1 MKQYK
6 KPLMKIV
13 ELEKVDVL
21 TTSCPGCTNKN
32 WNGPDHG
39 VTDGCDV
46 DCTAHISSTE
56 STAE

>member
-21 TTSCPGCTNKN
+21 TCSVCDGQVSF
-32 WNGPDHG
+32 DHYA
-39 VTDGCDV
+39 TDGCTET
-46 DCTAHISSTE
+46 CTAHNTE
-56 STAE
+56 ITGE

>member
-21 TTSCPGCTNKN
+21 TASCKAA
-32 WNGPDHG
+32 
-39 VTDGCDV
+39 
-46 DCTAHISSTE
+46 DCSNEAANDSEYCQDCIEKQNAGSTPE
-56 STAE
+56 

>member
-21 TTSCPGCTNKN
+21 TCSQNVNCTKYETHTECLTNR
-32 WNGPDHG
+32 
-39 VTDGCDV
+39 
-46 DCTAHISSTE
+46 DCACFSDSSE
-56 STAE
+56 AS

>member
-21 TTSCPGCTNKN
+21 TCSVCEKDTVFVHSGF
-32 WNGPDHG
+32 
-39 VTDGCDV
+39 DGCKD
-46 DCTAHISSTE
+46 DCSQHLEWANNQNTAS
-56 STAE
+56 

>member
-21 TTSCPGCTNKN
+21 TCSVCE
-32 WNGPDHG
+32 G
-39 VTDGCDV
+39 VENYSHTDADGCAEG
-46 DCTAHISSTE
+46 CQAHSAWSNSQTQ
-56 STAE
+56 S

>member
-21 TTSCPGCTNKN
+21 TASCARA
-32 WNGPDHG
+32 
-39 VTDGCDV
+39 
-46 DCTAHISSTE
+46 DCTAPADETGYCSQHPDGEDSSPSE
-56 STAE
+56 PQ

>member
-21 TTSCPGCTNKN
+21 TASCPVCHSQQWTG
-32 WNGPDHG
+32 GAQHSAE
-39 VTDGCDV
+39 DGCDPN
-46 DCTAHISSTE
+46 CTAHDLTE
-56 STAE
+56 SALE

>member
-21 TTSCPGCTNKN
+21 TCSCAFHDGDHTRCTEANSVGCNHITLTNIPETN
-32 WNGPDHG
+32 N
-39 VTDGCDV
+39 
-46 DCTAHISSTE
+46 S
-56 STAE
+56 AE

>member
-21 TTSCPGCTNKN
+21 TASCADPTC
-32 WNGPDHG
+32 
-39 VTDGCDV
+39 
-46 DCTAHISSTE
+46 SSTDIFE
-56 STAE
+56 NGFCLTHQPKEETTVE

>member
-21 TTSCPGCTNKN
+21 TCSCTTHNGVHSDCEIANFSGCNHKTLSNDPG
-32 WNGPDHG
+32 
-39 VTDGCDV
+39 
-46 DCTAHISSTE
+46 SE
-56 STAE
+56 SLS